1 MASSGV
7 ATFRLNR
14 DQIIAQAL
22 IKVGALDPEN
32 VSSVTTSQT
41 TNTANV
47 LNLMIKAWETKGLQL
62 WERKY
67 GVIFTNKGQG
77 VYVLGNPGP
86 SGDHS
91 SLVSNLLG
99 VGGFIKTTLSVAGGP
114 TTDTLLN
121 LPTITN
127 IGTPGIPDLSIANG
141 FNIGIQLDSGV
152 LKWLTVV
159 GAPVGTTVTLSG
171 ALGGTASVGNIVYSY
186 QTKLMRPLRVLDA
199 LYRQIGGND
208 IPVRVISREEYNRFG
223 LKTSQGTSIQ
233 AYYDPQVNS
242 GTFSFYPVPA
252 DSVGQMYIEF
262 QRPIDDFV
270 NSTDDFD
277 LPQEWGEAIVWNLAM
292 RLIPDYRVP
301 EMTANRI
308 ERLAEKFLKEV
319 TDWDQ
324 EQASIYFQPNSW
336 MYETHYHGK

>member
-7 ATFRLNR
+7 LTFRLNR
-14 DQIIAQAL
+14 DQIIAQSL

-32 VSSVTTSQT
+32 VSSVTASQT

-77 VYVLGNPGP
+77 VYVLGNPAP

-91 SLVSNLLG
+91 SLTSNLLG
-99 VGGFIKTTLSVAGGP
+99 VGGFIQTTLSVAAAAAAGSI
-114 TTDTLLN
+114 TLT
-121 LPTITN
+121 TITN
-127 IGTPGIPDLSIANG
+127 TGTPGIADLSIATT
-141 FNIGIQLDSGV
+141 FNIGIVLDSG
-152 LKWLTVV
+152 TVQWTTV
-159 GAPVGTTVTLSG
+159 NGAPAGNVVTLTTPLTG
-171 ALGGTASVGNIVYSY
+171 AAAAGNKVYSY

-199 LYRQIGGND
+199 LYRQTAGND
-208 IPVRVISREEYNRFG
+208 IPVRIISREEYNRFG

-242 GTFSFYPVPA
+242 GFFSFYPVPS

-301 EMTANRI
+301 ELTANRI
-308 ERLAEKFLKEV
+308 ERLAGKFLKEV

-336 MYETHYHGK
+336 MYESHYHGK

>member
-7 ATFRLNR
+7 STFRLNR

-32 VSSVTTSQT
+32 VSSVTASQT

-47 LNLMIKAWETKGLQL
+47 LNLMVKAWETKGLQL

-86 SGDHS
+86 FGDHS
-91 SLVSNLLG
+91 SLTTNLLG
-99 VGGFIKTTLSVAGGP
+99 VGGFIQTTLAVAAVAAAG
-114 TTDTLLN
+114 TITLT
-121 LPTITN
+121 TITN
-127 IGTPGIPDLSIANG
+127 TGTPGIPDLSIATT
-141 FNIGIQLDSGV
+141 FNIGIVLDNGTTQ
-152 LKWLTVV
+152 WTTVN
-159 GAPVGTTVTLSG
+159 GAPAGNVITLSS
-171 ALGGTASVGNIVYSY
+171 ALTSASAAGNKVYAY

-199 LYRQIGGND
+199 LYRQTAGND

-252 DSVGQMYIEF
+252 DSVGQMFIEF

-308 ERLAEKFLKEV
+308 ERLADKFLKEV